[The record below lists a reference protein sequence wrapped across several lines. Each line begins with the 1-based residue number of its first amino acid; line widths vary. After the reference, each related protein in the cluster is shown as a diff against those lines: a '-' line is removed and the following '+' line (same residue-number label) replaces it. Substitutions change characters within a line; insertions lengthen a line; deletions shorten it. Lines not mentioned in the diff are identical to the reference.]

1 MSVSDLSDVAAT
13 SLITLYARALESQTQ
28 EPIMVDE
35 KAVEITQR
43 LNPRLAQSPD
53 RLLHSLARGKVSRQL
68 CVHLALRANKYDAYT
83 QNFLALHPQAS
94 VVSIGCGMDTRF
106 YRIDN
111 GQVHF
116 FDLDLPEV
124 IRFKREFVDE
134 QPRYHLISASV
145 FDYTWM
151 DHLEAQG
158 TLPLLFLAEGVF
170 MYLEPDRVRRLFV
183 DLARRFPGSELVCE
197 VINSRW
203 LSKSMQPL
211 LRSKMQRQLGMG
223 AEATFRFG
231 IKDGNE
237 PESWHSG
244 IHLLDEWSYFDSHH
258 PKLGALN
265 VMGRYSALPADTVD
279 RPLPSG

>member
-1 MSVSDLSDVAAT
+1 MSANLETIHTGVAADLSDVAAT

-53 RLLHSLARGKVSRQL
+53 RLLRSLSQGKVSRQL
-68 CVHLALRANKYDAYT
+68 CVHLALRASKYDAYT
-83 QNFLALHPQAS
+83 RNFLALHPQAS

-145 FDYTWM
+145 FDYAWM
-151 DHLEAQG
+151 DRHRSTRHTPG
-158 TLPLLFLAEGVF
+158 TLPG
-170 MYLEPDRVRRLFV
+170 
-183 DLARRFPGSELVCE
+183 
-197 VINSRW
+197 
-203 LSKSMQPL
+203 
-211 LRSKMQRQLGMG
+211 
-223 AEATFRFG
+223 
-231 IKDGNE
+231 
-237 PESWHSG
+237 
-244 IHLLDEWSYFDSHH
+244 
-258 PKLGALN
+258 
-265 VMGRYSALPADTVD
+265 
-279 RPLPSG
+279 

>member
-1 MSVSDLSDVAAT
+1 MSANLETIHTGVVSDLSDVAAT

-53 RLLHSLARGKVSRQL
+53 RLLRSLSRGKVSRQL
-68 CVHLALRANKYDAYT
+68 CVHLALRASKYDAYT
-83 QNFLALHPQAS
+83 KNFLALHPQAS

-111 GQVHF
+111 GLVHF

-145 FDYTWM
+145 FDYAWM
-151 DHLEAQG
+151 DAHRSTRHTPG
-158 TLPLLFLAEGVF
+158 TLPG
-170 MYLEPDRVRRLFV
+170 
-183 DLARRFPGSELVCE
+183 
-197 VINSRW
+197 
-203 LSKSMQPL
+203 
-211 LRSKMQRQLGMG
+211 
-223 AEATFRFG
+223 
-231 IKDGNE
+231 
-237 PESWHSG
+237 
-244 IHLLDEWSYFDSHH
+244 
-258 PKLGALN
+258 
-265 VMGRYSALPADTVD
+265 
-279 RPLPSG
+279 